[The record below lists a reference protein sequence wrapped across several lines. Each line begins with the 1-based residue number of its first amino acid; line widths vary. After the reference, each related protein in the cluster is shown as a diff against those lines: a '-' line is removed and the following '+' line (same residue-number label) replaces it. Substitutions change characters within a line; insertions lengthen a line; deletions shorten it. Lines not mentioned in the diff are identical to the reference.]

1 MGKVRAQFDDKGF
14 AAAFLREAA
23 RVREELRGAV
33 SDVAGDA
40 ELIYAAHAL
49 FKTGR
54 MSRGVKAVVAGDT
67 ALVRVDA
74 VDPRTGF
81 DYVAVTR
88 FGHRVRRIVPKHE
101 PKDERYLAP
110 IPNVGP
116 RWVNK
121 RAALSTPFGFR
132 ASVRGFH
139 PTQDWAAGAMPDVQK
154 AADQRMAEL
163 GRGFTTRMSS

>member
-1 MGKVRAQFDDKGF
+1 VVRVRAEFDDKGF
-14 AAAFLREAA
+14 ADTFLREVA
-23 RVREELRGAV
+23 RMREELRGAV

-54 MSRGVKAVVAGDT
+54 MSRGVKATVAGDT

-88 FGHRVRRIVPKHE
+88 FGHRVRRIVPRHE
-101 PKDERYLAP
+101 PKDGRYIAP

-116 RWVNK
+116 RWVSK
-121 RAALSTPFGFR
+121 RAALKTPFGFR

-139 PTQDWAAGAMPDVQK
+139 PAQDWAALALPDVQK
-154 AADQRMAEL
+154 AAEDRMAAL
-163 GRGFTTRMSS
+163 GRGFAVRVGT